1 MSKAGQNF
9 IITGAGMMGLSM
21 ALGLRQ
27 QGHQV
32 DLIEQGERPDYS
44 DAPELRVSALAH
56 RSRDLLQ
63 QLGVWKTLPGARLGP
78 YTGMEVWDRD
88 SFGRIQF
95 DAAEVHQDNLG
106 AIVENAVLE
115 QTLWDAAEA
124 AGVRLSPGTTVSAQ
138 QLDDNGVRVSLSDG
152 RQLQADYLIAAD
164 GARSQTRERAQ
175 LPLTFWDYEQ
185 QGIVAVINTVQPHG
199 GVARQVFMPEGP
211 LAFLPLADPQQVSI
225 VWSADNERA
234 EQLKAMS
241 EDDFCKQ
248 LQAASDHCLGKLQ
261 LASPRASFPL
271 RMHYAQR
278 WLQQRLI
285 VIGDAAH
292 SIHPLAGQGANLG
305 FADVAALLRVFSD
318 TIGDDRQR
326 ALRSWER
333 ERKAAAVVMIAA
345 MESFKRGFGTS
356 QPLIKMARGLGLQL
370 AHRLSSLKQRL
381 IHAALGQ

>member
-1 MSKAGQNF
+1 MSKARHNF

-32 DLIEQGERPDYS
+32 DLIEQGQRPEYG

-56 RSRDLLQ
+56 RSRNLLQ
-63 QLGVWKTLPGARLGP
+63 QLDVWAALPAARLGP

-88 SFGRIQF
+88 SFGRIRF

-106 AIVENAVLE
+106 AIVENAALE
-115 QTLWDAAEA
+115 QALWDAAEA
-124 AGVRLSPGTTVSAQ
+124 AGVRLASGTTVSTQ
-138 QLDDNGVRVSLSDG
+138 QLDADGVQVSLSDG

-175 LPLTFWDYEQ
+175 LPLTFWDYDQ
-185 QGIVAVINTVQPHG
+185 QGIVAVLDTEQPHG
-199 GVARQVFMPEGP
+199 GVARQVFMPTGP
-211 LAFLPLADPQQVSI
+211 LAFLPLADPHQVSI
-225 VWSADNERA
+225 VWSADNELA
-234 EQLKAMS
+234 EQLKHLS
-241 EDDFCKQ
+241 EDEFYKR

-278 WLQQRLI
+278 WVQQRLI

-305 FADVAALLRVFSD
+305 FADVAALLEVFSD
-318 TIGDDRQR
+318 TADDHQR
-326 ALRSWER
+326 ALRGWER

-356 QPLIKMARGLGLQL
+356 QPLARIARGLGLQL
-370 AHRLSSLKQRL
+370 AHRLSSVKQRL